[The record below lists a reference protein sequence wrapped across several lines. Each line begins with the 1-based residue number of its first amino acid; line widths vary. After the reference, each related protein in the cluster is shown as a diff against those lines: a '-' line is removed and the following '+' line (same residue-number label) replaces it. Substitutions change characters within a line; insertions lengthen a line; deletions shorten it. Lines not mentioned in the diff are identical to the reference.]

1 MTGRNASEIINQL
14 YVWVNATQVFDGE
27 TGDHLS
33 YEDYQFIISK
43 DILELANLLGIDLD
57 EE

>member
-14 YVWVNATQVFDGE
+14 YVWVNATHVFDSE

-33 YEDYQFIISK
+33 YEDYQYIISE
-43 DILELANLLGIDLD
+43 DTLELANLLGIDLD
-57 EE
+57 EG

>member
-1 MTGRNASEIINQL
+1 MTGRNASDIINQL

-33 YEDYQFIISK
+33 YEDYQFIISE